1 MDDVVLVQIIDGFHN
16 LPDGLR
22 GILLGEP
29 ALLGDSVEQLSTD
42 RQLGD
47 NVVLVLDTAD
57 ISLDELR
64 CATPRMRRPDIPSTR
79 TNRQT

>member
-1 MDDVVLVQIIDGFHN
+1 MDDVVLVQIVDGFHD

-29 ALLGDSVEQLSTD
+29 ALLGNSVEQLSAD

-47 NVVLVLDTAD
+47 DVVLVLDTAD
-57 ISLDELR
+57 ISLEEVR
-64 CATPRMRRPDIPSTR
+64 CSCP
-79 TNRQT
+79 